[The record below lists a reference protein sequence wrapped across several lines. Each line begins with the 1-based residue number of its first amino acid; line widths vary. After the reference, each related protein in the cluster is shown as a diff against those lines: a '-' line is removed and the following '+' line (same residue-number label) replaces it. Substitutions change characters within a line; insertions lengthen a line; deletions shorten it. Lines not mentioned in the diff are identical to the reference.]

1 MKPRGAFLVEDASS
15 KLKKNYKCFTSY
27 NQLKVRNLALDTGDT
42 AWLLVSTALVMLMTP
57 GVGLFYGGLVRSK
70 TVVSMI
76 GLSFLAFAIV
86 SIQWVLFGY
95 SLAFGPDI
103 SGLVGGLDFPGLRGV
118 GMEAAPL
125 AGTIPHLLYMAF
137 QLVFAAVTLAI
148 LTSAVAER
156 VKLGS
161 FIVFALLWTTLVYD
175 PLAHWVWAGGWLA
188 KLGALDF
195 AGGTVVHISSG
206 FSALALALVIGRRVG
221 FGSYIM
227 EPHNIPMAMIGAGLL
242 WFGWFGFNA
251 GSALTAG
258 GLAASAFVV
267 TNTSAAAGA
276 LSWLAASWIKG
287 KPSALG
293 MVSGAISGLV
303 AITPAAGYVDT
314 VSAIVIGAV
323 AGTLCY
329 TALLFRVGV
338 GLDESLDAWAVH
350 GMGGL
355 WGAIATGIF
364 ATPAVNIYT
373 GLLYGNPGQFT
384 AQVIAAAASV
394 VYAFVVTYALARIV
408 DATMGLRVSEDEEY
422 VGLDIAIHGEKAY
435 A

>member
-1 MKPRGAFLVEDASS
+1 VSQLVLNS
-15 KLKKNYKCFTSY
+15 
-27 NQLKVRNLALDTGDT
+27 GDT
-42 AWLLVSTALVMLMTP
+42 AWVLAATALVMLMTP

-76 GLSFLAFAIV
+76 GLSFLAFALA

-95 SLAFGPDI
+95 SLAFGSDI
-103 SGLVGGLDFPGLRGV
+103 SGIIGGLNYMFLSGV
-118 GMEAAPL
+118 GVGEAPL
-125 AGTIPHLLYMAF
+125 ASNIPHLVYMMF

-156 VKLGS
+156 VKLSS
-161 FIVFALLWTTLVYD
+161 FIVLALLWTTLVYD

-188 KLGALDF
+188 QLGALDF

-206 FSALALALVIGRRVG
+206 FSALAIALVIGKRMG
-221 FGSYIM
+221 FGSYVM
-227 EPHNIPMAMIGAGLL
+227 EPHNIPMSMIGAGLL
-242 WFGWFGFNA
+242 WFGWFGFNS
-251 GSALTAG
+251 GSALAAN

-276 LSWLAASWIKG
+276 LAWLVASWIKG

-293 MVSGAISGLV
+293 MVSGGIAGLV
-303 AITPAAGYVDT
+303 AITPAAGYVDNT
-314 VSAIVIGAV
+314 AAIVIGAV
-323 AGTLCY
+323 AGVLCY
-329 TALLFRVGV
+329 TALLFRVGR
-338 GLDESLDAWAVH
+338 GLDESCDAWAVH

-355 WGAIATGIF
+355 WGALATGIF
-364 ATPAVNIYT
+364 ATSAVNNYT
-373 GLLYGNPGQFT
+373 GLLYGNVHQFT
-384 AQVIAAAASV
+384 VQVLAAGASV
-394 VYAFVVTYALARIV
+394 VYAFVLTYALAKLV

-422 VGLDIAIHGEKAY
+422 VGLDISQHGEKAY